1 MLLTRKALSRRGAP
15 RHRAGAGRNAQHDGP
30 RPNPGELCRGCRG
43 ETPRSRRAGNIALW
57 RARAIAQPIQRTTKI
72 ALDRD
77 SGGALHQT
85 KTSCSIK
92 ALEIPGRNGCK
103 PPAARVTTN
112 PTGSCDRD
120 VRMSG
125 GSEDGYR
132 EQPPFARR
140 QQSIRQNDPGK
151 GCMHP
156 YLFATDVSCGAA
168 TRTRLAVWGTKA
180 IGSAFTG
187 LSLYC
192 GSVPFFFVSG
202 RSPGSQAAAFRMSE
216 PVDVDHPDHSDSP
229 YPSVE
234 FNRRTRAWDVRS
246 SLPAGSLYPVYS

>member
-1 MLLTRKALSRRGAP
+1 MRKDRAAKVRPACAAV
-15 RHRAGAGRNAQHDGP
+15 RAGLLNAAAWGDLGCTNVLATTCAKPRTPGGRAT
-30 RPNPGELCRGCRG
+30 RPFNSMSTGVFAPH
-43 ETPRSRRAGNIALW
+43 PARAGNSARW
-57 RARAIAQPIQRTTKI
+57 RAWEIAKPIQRTAKI

-151 GCMHP
+151 GCMHSI
-156 YLFATDVSCGAA
+156 LVCS
-168 TRTRLAVWGTKA
+168 
-180 IGSAFTG
+180 
-187 LSLYC
+187 
-192 GSVPFFFVSG
+192 
-202 RSPGSQAAAFRMSE
+202 SQASC
-216 PVDVDHPDHSDSP
+216 HSLLSARHRAGASWLPGWIGGARIFAGVCDSP
-229 YPSVE
+229 
-234 FNRRTRAWDVRS
+234 
-246 SLPAGSLYPVYS
+246 LQMYS